1 MADLMR
7 IPDSD
12 LAAMAEVL
20 QKSEDHRILRRLKPQ
35 TVFAPD
41 DGLPT
46 KTGVLL
52 DVETTGLN
60 SAQDEVI
67 ELGMVK
73 FTYLADGRV
82 VRVLDTFSAFREPS
96 VAIPQE
102 IVGLTEDAA

>member
-1 MADLMR
+1 ML

-12 LAAMAEVL
+12 LAAMAEIL
-20 QKSEDHRILRRLKPQ
+20 QKSEDFRILRRLKAR
-35 TVFAPD
+35 TIFMPD

-60 SAQDEVI
+60 TGQDEVI

-73 FTYLADGRV
+73 FTYLADGRI
-82 VRVLDTFSAFREPS
+82 VRVMDTFSCFNEPS
-96 VAIPQE
+96 AAIPQE
-102 IVGLTEDAA
+102 IVNL